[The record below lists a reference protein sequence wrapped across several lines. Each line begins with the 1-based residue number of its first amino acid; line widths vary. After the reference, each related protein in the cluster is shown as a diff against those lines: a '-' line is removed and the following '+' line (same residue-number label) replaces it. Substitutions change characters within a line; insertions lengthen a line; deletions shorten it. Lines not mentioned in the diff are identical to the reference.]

1 VSCVHEERTHG
12 ILWTGEFMDPQS
24 RFFWASRVAQLLLSE
39 WLIGDLY
46 TLNENLLIRF
56 QLLIPWPN

>member
-1 VSCVHEERTHG
+1 
-12 ILWTGEFMDPQS
+12 MDPQS